1 VKDKPV
7 INGRPGASLDP
18 VNTNDLHTALKEKFE
33 GTKISHRDLLSAAMY
48 PKVFDEYMAF
58 KGEFS
63 RYVEHL
69 PTRAFLAPL
78 DVDEDVDV
86 ELSKGNVVNI
96 KYKAKGELQPSG
108 MREVFFEANGIPR
121 VVEVRDTNKSQ
132 QGQAPKIQARD
143 KADPSDIGSVAS
155 PMSGEVIDVK
165 AKPGSSVQAGETL
178 VVLSAMKMETSVAA
192 PCSGTVR
199 HVAVIKGDQL
209 DAGDLLV
216 SINAGD
222 DPLASGEAQEET
234 SELASK

>member
-1 VKDKPV
+1 
-7 INGRPGASLDP
+7 
-18 VNTNDLHTALKEKFE
+18 
-33 GTKISHRDLLSAAMY
+33 
-48 PKVFDEYMAF
+48 
-58 KGEFS
+58 
-63 RYVEHL
+63 
-69 PTRAFLAPL
+69 
-78 DVDEDVDV
+78 
-86 ELSKGNVVNI
+86 
-96 KYKAKGELQPSG
+96 
-108 MREVFFEANGIPR
+108 
-121 VVEVRDTNKSQ
+121 
-132 QGQAPKIQARD
+132 
-143 KADPSDIGSVAS
+143 
-155 PMSGEVIDVK
+155 MSGEVIDVK